1 MYRSSYH
8 SPLGKIY
15 LTADEIGLTGLCF
28 EQQKYVSYDQWK
40 TQEEREIPVFQETKR
55 WLDVYFSGREPDFL
69 PALHLCGTEFQWNVW
84 NILTKIPY
92 GKTTTYGAIAKEI
105 AEDRNLQKMSAQ
117 AVGGAVGRNPIAIIV
132 PCHRVL
138 GAGGQLTGYAGGIER
153 KKELLILENI
163 IREEGTE
170 HDGKR
175 KNDGAEIV

>member
-1 MYRSSYH
+1 M
-8 SPLGKIY
+8 
-15 LTADEIGLTGLCF
+15 ADEIGLTGLCF
-28 EQQKYVSYDQWK
+28 EEQKYVSFDRWK

-69 PALHLCGTEFQWNVW
+69 PVLHLCGTMFQRNVW

-117 AVGGAVGRNPIAIIV
+117 AVGGAVGRNPVAIIV

-153 KKELLILENI
+153 KKELLILENM

-170 HDGKR
+170 YDRKR